1 MKQTADSAQP
11 EQRVRPRNQPNGQT
25 SGIILV
31 RNSQDKLETFEM
43 QGISNCEQTIK
54 TRVATLDK
62 IMKQAYDMSM
72 LALSLNEC

>member
-1 MKQTADSAQP
+1 MKQTTDSAQP

-31 RNSQDKLETFEM
+31 RNSQEKLETVEM

-72 LALSLNEC
+72 LALTLSEC

>member
-11 EQRVRPRNQPNGQT
+11 EQRVGLRSQPNGQT

-31 RNSQDKLETFEM
+31 RNSQRKLETVEM